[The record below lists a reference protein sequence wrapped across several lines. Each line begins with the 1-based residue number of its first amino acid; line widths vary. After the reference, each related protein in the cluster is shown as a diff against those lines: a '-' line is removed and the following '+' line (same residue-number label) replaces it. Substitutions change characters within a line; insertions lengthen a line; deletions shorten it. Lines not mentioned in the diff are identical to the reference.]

1 MAQNE
6 DWHKIVAKPLKK
18 EKMTV
23 AVAELLQ
30 WDPSLDAVMDM
41 ALGQG
46 AEAFRASRCVAIV
59 YEQDRSLFLDYLRR
73 FVSDFGRVTQ
83 QGVRRIYGS
92 LMLNLLERDEYRP
105 DSDEAERLAEVVCA
119 WSIEPGVKD
128 SLSFVAAGRVGGRY
142 GAADCRPERN
152 GLFARH
158 ESFAQ
163 TDT

>member
-46 AEAFRASRCVAIV
+46 AEAFQLWTGKEMPV
-59 YEQDRSLFLDYLRR
+59 
-73 FVSDFGRVTQ
+73 
-83 QGVRRIYGS
+83 
-92 LMLNLLERDEYRP
+92 
-105 DSDEAERLAEVVCA
+105 EAY
-119 WSIEPGVKD
+119 KD
-128 SLSFVAAGRVGGRY
+128 AMRTAA
-142 GAADCRPERN
+142 AMPP
-152 GLFARH
+152 
-158 ESFAQ
+158 SP
-163 TDT
+163 